1 MTVKVTLMADEQPGL
16 VRPETLTEVVARHIR
31 DRITEGGLAPG
42 SPLREVHLA
51 EQLGTSRGTVRDAIR
66 MLADDGLVEVFPHRG
81 AFVAALSLARVR
93 DLYELKLQLEPLAT
107 RQGVETGALLTE
119 DVRQDLMNHVQQM
132 RAAAHQGDFRM
143 SVHHEREIHEILW
156 SHGRNTLAL
165 SYLHSIHLQTKQILT
180 AARSEDQG
188 TLEWD
193 ADFHAALVDAALSGD
208 PQRAEEAAIEH
219 LTFSRD
225 RLLQRL
231 AEKLAD

>member
-1 MTVKVTLMADEQPGL
+1 MADGQVGL

-31 DRITEGGLAPG
+31 DGITEGRFAPG

-66 MLADDGLVEVFPHRG
+66 QLADDGLVEVTPHRG
-81 AFVAALSLARVR
+81 AFVAALSLDRVR

-107 RQGVETGALLTE
+107 RQGVETGALLTRTIRSE
-119 DVRQDLMNHVQQM
+119 LKGHVQKM
-132 RAAAHQGDFRM
+132 RAAARKGNFRD

-180 AARSEDQG
+180 AARSDDQE

-193 ADFHAALVDAALSGD
+193 ADFHAQLVEAALSGD
-208 PQRAEEAAIEH
+208 PQRAEEETVAH

-231 AEKLAD
+231 AATLGE